1 MTFASMKQN
10 LHLKQVEKQADE
22 GIRKAV
28 LNEKPD
34 LLFANRLPL
43 NTLRL
48 STAIPHLDSTSSTT
62 YKLNNLVCHDHTIG
76 ARVSIWDGQ
85 FLSLAGLLDHYI
97 AKRILGDF
105 R

>member
-43 NTLRL
+43 NT
-48 STAIPHLDSTSSTT
+48 
-62 YKLNNLVCHDHTIG
+62 
-76 ARVSIWDGQ
+76 
-85 FLSLAGLLDHYI
+85 
-97 AKRILGDF
+97 
-105 R
+105 